1 MRVCAGIKYVTMR
14 RSYTIGF
21 DAKHA
26 NRGNTTQSNYARF
39 VISALSE
46 AVPKSAYFRAY
57 IERSE
62 PHDEYEELA
71 HRANVESMEPD
82 GSFWRRFSSLWR
94 LWHVGRDMQRGDV
107 ELYHALAGVVPC
119 GLARRNIRSVVTV
132 HNLEFLRLRH
142 YFTPLS
148 NLYRRVMM
156 YTSMCRADRII
167 AVSEHLKQEL
177 VHHFR
182 IDPDKIDVIYGGC
195 HRRFSEPIS
204 DERVEAV
211 KERYN
216 LPEKYLL
223 VLGAHRAH
231 KNLNLILEALPKID
245 PQLKIVIVGRSTK
258 YTDTLMRRIRSLGV
272 EERVQ
277 MVQGVE
283 REDMPAIYRAATA
296 YLMLSLYDGFATT
309 IVEALTVGTPV
320 IAARGSSLEETGGE
334 GSIYIDPKSSSAL
347 VGAVNSI
354 MQSEELRER
363 MIEQGKEYAKRFR
376 PEVIAYNILNCYRRI
391 GVDIPL

>member
-1 MRVCAGIKYVTMR
+1 MPRNDRGL
-14 RSYTIGF
+14 STIL
-21 DAKHA
+21 D
-26 NRGNTTQSNYARF
+26 
-39 VISALSE
+39 
-46 AVPKSAYFRAY
+46 
-57 IERSE
+57 
-62 PHDEYEELA
+62 
-71 HRANVESMEPD
+71 
-82 GSFWRRFSSLWR
+82 
-94 LWHVGRDMQRGDV
+94 
-107 ELYHALAGVVPC
+107 
-119 GLARRNIRSVVTV
+119 
-132 HNLEFLRLRH
+132 
-142 YFTPLS
+142 
-148 NLYRRVMM
+148 
-156 YTSMCRADRII
+156 
-167 AVSEHLKQEL
+167 L
-177 VHHFR
+177 V
-182 IDPDKIDVIYGGC
+182 KK
-195 HRRFSEPIS
+195 
-204 DERVEAV
+204 A
-211 KERYN
+211 
-216 LPEKYLL
+216 
-223 VLGAHRAH
+223 
-231 KNLNLILEALPKID
+231 ID

-296 YLMLSLYDGFATT
+296 YLMLSLYEGFATT

-363 MIEQGKEYAKRFR
+363 MIEQGKEHAKRFR